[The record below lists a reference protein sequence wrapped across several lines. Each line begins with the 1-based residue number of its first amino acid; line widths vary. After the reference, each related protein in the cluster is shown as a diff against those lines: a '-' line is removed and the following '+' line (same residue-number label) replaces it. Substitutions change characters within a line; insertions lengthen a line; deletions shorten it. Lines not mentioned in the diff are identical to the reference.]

1 MVTKK
6 LKDEYISWQTD
17 RISKVEGKPYLFTA
31 TFKNVGKVSSLAG
44 AISSGSSHYI
54 DKEKIVINGLYDA
67 SEKQPS
73 YTMFVQAIDELH
85 QGLKETTQAG
95 LISAEKG
102 KYGRRHAHG
111 LFKVEHENKGMLQK
125 AMEALWRHNSLF
137 GKVVLSRDLKEQAI
151 KEVDE
156 KGNEQVVGY
165 GPTKAIAYV
174 CKYITKDMYADS
186 QNIPREWSW

>member
-1 MVTKK
+1 MSSKGCKERVVTKQ
-6 LKDEYISWQTD
+6 LKDEYINWQTD

-44 AISSGSSHYI
+44 TISSGSSHYI
-54 DKEKIVINGLYDA
+54 DKEKIVVNGLYDA

-85 QGLKETTQAG
+85 QGLSNITPIG

-111 LFKVEHENKGMLQK
+111 LFKVDYGNKGMLQS
-125 AMEALWRHNSLF
+125 AMEQLWKHNSLF
-137 GKVVLSRDLKEQAI
+137 GKVVLSRELKAE
-151 KEVDE
+151 DR
-156 KGNEQVVGY
+156 
-165 GPTKAIAYV
+165 AIAYV
-174 CKYITKDMYADS
+174 CKYITKDMYSDTE
-186 QNIPREWSW
+186 NIPREWSW